1 MDRFLVGG
9 EAAANYRR
17 DRWTA
22 RPWVEERSVLQDL
35 TEYEVIDQNKFCCRP
50 KQVHEDDEIPHC
62 KCRRGQDWTL
72 TCGIGCENRSM
83 QVECVSGKC
92 VTGGRCSNQQ
102 MQDDRNALLSVKN
115 LSHKGMSLFASEQIL
130 PGAFVCQYTGE
141 IIRSSTYRRREM
153 ELNGVTNYYGMAIN
167 NNEVIDARAFGG
179 IARFANHSCQP
190 NCVVERWDVNGEICC
205 GFFAKT
211 LIENNEEITIDYGG
225 GNTTA
230 TRRKK
235 CMCKKAGCRG
245 LIPM

>member
-1 MDRFLVGG
+1 
-9 EAAANYRR
+9 
-17 DRWTA
+17 
-22 RPWVEERSVLQDL
+22 
-35 TEYEVIDQNKFCCRP
+35 
-50 KQVHEDDEIPHC
+50 
-62 KCRRGQDWTL
+62 
-72 TCGIGCENRSM
+72 
-83 QVECVSGKC
+83 
-92 VTGGRCSNQQ
+92 
-102 MQDDRNALLSVKN
+102 
-115 LSHKGMSLFASEQIL
+115 
-130 PGAFVCQYTGE
+130 
-141 IIRSSTYRRREM
+141 
-153 ELNGVTNYYGMAIN
+153 MAIN